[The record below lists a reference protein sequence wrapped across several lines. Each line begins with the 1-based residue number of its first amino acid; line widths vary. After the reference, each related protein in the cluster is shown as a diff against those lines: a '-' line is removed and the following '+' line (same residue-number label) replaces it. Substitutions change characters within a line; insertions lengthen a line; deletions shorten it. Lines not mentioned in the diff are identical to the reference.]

1 MATGKGDIHRMGAS
15 GAKLFAMINMGVSA
29 GPDFLRV
36 GERMPVT
43 ANLLISNPYGIPK
56 PLFLNGSKLEYFMP
70 LVGPSLG
77 VRLTVGFMSYAD
89 ETYVMLISTRGVVP
103 HVDRLV
109 QQVQRSFRK
118 FERAYGKR
126 APRKSLP
133 PVARKKEAVNRF
145 ARAGG
150 RNGVMRAAILRTFAA
165 DGTCTNPTARLS
177 FRARLL
183 IWFYRRVF
191 KPRFPKRV
199 DLPRAREAL
208 ARLDRRLGG
217 FRAAVRRAEVHADG
231 VSGEW
236 VTTDRGTAS
245 RTILYLHGGGFMFR
259 TPLTHAGLAA
269 RLCDA
274 LDARA
279 FVARYRLAPEHPLPA
294 AHEDCF
300 AAYRWLLAT
309 GHDPRRI
316 VVAGD
321 SAGGLLVLAVLQR
334 IRDADLPGPGLR
346 CNVLTGNKS
355 RAGGGPRPIRD
366 QRRPDDRARCSRIA
380 ATARHRTGRHAR
392 SRRFALRGQPAGLPP
407 LLFQAGSTELLL
419 EQSRKA
425 FLKARASGSAAELQV
440 WPEMPP
446 RIPGGAVAARIPTG
460 SRVRPRLRRT
470 RQTQSSPAVSSPP
483 MRHRLPPADL
493 RLAHA
498 SREQA
503 KVAAAGEGF
512 VAAGDAEFAV
522 DVLQVPF
529 DGSSRNTQR
538 TSNLLVGQYT
548 R

>member
-1 MATGKGDIHRMGAS
+1 M
-15 GAKLFAMINMGVSA
+15 
-29 GPDFLRV
+29 
-36 GERMPVT
+36 
-43 ANLLISNPYGIPK
+43 
-56 PLFLNGSKLEYFMP
+56 
-70 LVGPSLG
+70 
-77 VRLTVGFMSYAD
+77 
-89 ETYVMLISTRGVVP
+89 
-103 HVDRLV
+103 
-109 QQVQRSFRK
+109 
-118 FERAYGKR
+118 
-126 APRKSLP
+126 
-133 PVARKKEAVNRF
+133 
-145 ARAGG
+145 
-150 RNGVMRAAILRTFAA
+150 RTFAA

-217 FRAAVRRAEVHADG
+217 FHAAVRRAEVHADG
-231 VSGEW
+231 ISGEW

-334 IRDADLPGPGLR
+334 IRDAGLPAPACGVMFSPGTDLEQVAGLGPDATSGDPMIGPG
-346 CNVLTGNKS
+346 VLELLQRLVIAPVDMHDPAVS
-355 RAGGGPRPIRD
+355 PCAG
-366 QRRPDDRARCSRIA
+366 S
-380 ATARHRTGRHAR
+380 
-392 SRRFALRGQPAGLPP
+392 LAGLPP

-440 WPEMPP
+440 WPEMPHVFQ
-446 RIPGGAVAARIPTG
+446 AVQWLPE
-460 SRVRPRLRRT
+460 SRQALACVRDF
-470 RQTQSSPAVSSPP
+470 VE
-483 MRHRLPPADL
+483 RHDPVK
-493 RLAHA
+493 
-498 SREQA
+498 SR
-503 KVAAAGEGF
+503 GF
-512 VAAGDAEFAV
+512 VAADAPPVAA
-522 DVLQVPF
+522 
-529 DGSSRNTQR
+529 G
-538 TSNLLVGQYT
+538 
-548 R
+548 